1 MMKANMNWF
10 DKWENEKDDN
20 EEIRMIE
27 TEIDKAI
34 KEYDECETKLKSVR
48 YRITLLNERL
58 DSLKE

>member
-1 MMKANMNWF
+1 MGT
-10 DKWENEKDDN
+10 EKDDN

-27 TEIDKAI
+27 NEITKAI
-34 KEYDECETKLKSVR
+34 KEYNECESKLKSIR

>member
-1 MMKANMNWF
+1 MKANMNWL
-10 DKWENEKDDN
+10 DKWESEKDDN

-27 TEIDKAI
+27 NEIAKAI

>member
-1 MMKANMNWF
+1 MMKANMNWL

-27 TEIDKAI
+27 NEIVKAI
-34 KEYDECETKLKSVR
+34 KEYDECENKLKSIR

-58 DSLKE
+58 NELKE

>member
-1 MMKANMNWF
+1 MKANMNWL

-27 TEIDKAI
+27 NEIAKAI
-34 KEYDECETKLKSVR
+34 KEYDECDVKLKSIR
-48 YRITLLNERL
+48 YRITLLNEKL

>member
-1 MMKANMNWF
+1 MKANMNWL
-10 DKWENEKDDN
+10 DKWESEKDDN

-27 TEIDKAI
+27 NEIAKAI
-34 KEYDECETKLKSVR
+34 KEHDECETKLKSVR

>member
-1 MMKANMNWF
+1 MKANMNWL

-34 KEYDECETKLKSVR
+34 KEYDECEIKLKSIR
-48 YRITLLNERL
+48 YRITLLNERMNE
-58 DSLKE
+58 LKE

>member
-1 MMKANMNWF
+1 MMKANMNWL

-27 TEIDKAI
+27 NEIAKAI
-34 KEYDECETKLKSVR
+34 KEYDECDVKLKSIR
-48 YRITLLNERL
+48 YRITLLNEKL